1 MSHHNN
7 DFTLSQELCQTLS
20 KILNI
25 PEEKVA
31 RYHFLFREID
41 SNIKN
46 SLHYLSQIEDD
57 DLKISASFCLEFL
70 AKYKKYPL

>member
-7 DFTLSQELCQTLS
+7 DLTLSQELCQTIS
-20 KILNI
+20 RILNI
-25 PEEKVA
+25 PEEKVE
-31 RYHFLFREID
+31 RYHFLFNEI
-41 SNIKN
+41 NQNFKN
-46 SLHYLSQIEDD
+46 SLYYLSQIEEE

>member
-1 MSHHNN
+1 MSHHNK
-7 DFTLSQELCQTLS
+7 DGAPSEELCQTLS

-31 RYHFLFREID
+31 RYYFLFREID

-46 SLHYLSQIEDD
+46 SLHYLSQIEEE

>member
-7 DFTLSQELCQTLS
+7 DAAPSEELCITLS

-25 PEEKVA
+25 PEEKVR

-41 SNIKN
+41 PNIKN
-46 SLHYLSQIEDD
+46 SLYYLSQIEDD